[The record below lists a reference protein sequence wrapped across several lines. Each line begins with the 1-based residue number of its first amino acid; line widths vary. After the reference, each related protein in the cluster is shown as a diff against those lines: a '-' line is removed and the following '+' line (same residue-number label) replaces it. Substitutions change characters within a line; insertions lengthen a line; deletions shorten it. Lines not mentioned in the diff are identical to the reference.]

1 MLDAC
6 PDSMIGVRD
15 RTLLALGFA
24 GAFRTGDR
32 LQQPGRRRD
41 PGRRRRSCRNRQL
54 GDLPHIAL
62 WVILGVWWIAAAS
75 AIGRANR

>member
-1 MLDAC
+1 LPARSGLATVC
-6 PDSMIGVRD
+6 NNLGVGVILAGVVGPVVIGK
-15 RTLLALGFA
+15 
-24 GAFRTGDR
+24 
-32 LQQPGRRRD
+32 
-41 PGRRRRSCRNRQL
+41 L